1 MITAG
6 SAVPWLH
13 RMSSPSEFIAASAS
27 SATASESARHNKP
40 WGSVAAVAA
49 CLACFA
55 LSSVAIEYYQ
65 ANAAAEDIPWP
76 RMGAD
81 ADSLPKFIVT
91 AAAHRLASP
100 FTQAHTAGGCNNGR
114 RRSLQLMYL
123 WEGRTWPIAH
133 CAQQYTRARAP
144 ARALKGQYSRVWRI
158 LCRCGSC

>member
-13 RMSSPSEFIAASAS
+13 RMSSPFEFIAASAS
-27 SATASESARHNKP
+27 ARPHKP

-65 ANAAAEDIPWP
+65 ANTAAEDIWP

-100 FTQAHTAGGCNNGR
+100 FT
-114 RRSLQLMYL
+114 
-123 WEGRTWPIAH
+123 
-133 CAQQYTRARAP
+133 
-144 ARALKGQYSRVWRI
+144 
-158 LCRCGSC
+158 

>member
-6 SAVPWLH
+6 SAVPWLY

-27 SATASESARHNKP
+27 SATASESARHSKP

-91 AAAHRLASP
+91 AAAHRLA
-100 FTQAHTAGGCNNGR
+100 FTFHPSTHAR
-114 RRSLQLMYL
+114 R
-123 WEGRTWPIAH
+123 
-133 CAQQYTRARAP
+133 
-144 ARALKGQYSRVWRI
+144 V
-158 LCRCGSC
+158 

>member
-13 RMSSPSEFIAASAS
+13 RMSSPFEFIAASA
-27 SATASESARHNKP
+27 SATASESARPHKP

-65 ANAAAEDIPWP
+65 ANTAAEDIWP

-100 FTQAHTAGGCNNGR
+100 FT
-114 RRSLQLMYL
+114 
-123 WEGRTWPIAH
+123 
-133 CAQQYTRARAP
+133 
-144 ARALKGQYSRVWRI
+144 
-158 LCRCGSC
+158 